1 MPTQGLIRASTP
13 RRKVT
18 GYPQQGL
25 TWNVDGWPESGP
37 APWTSGWVQACAGGQ
52 GRGLEFNLGSQL
64 PKPPCGIVIVDL
76 QPSLQSLAPTQDL
89 PLFPLH
95 IGSRDLISVMQMP
108 ARGSDPGMAEPWEG
122 RWRLAPSPLSKA
134 SSPGTACIPGQHPP
148 PPRHGLGPPAASA
161 EVCLSPCA
169 HPSPGDSAVA
179 LFPPSGK
186 VTRWRGGP
194 EKWPW
199 GLPVPRASPAYW
211 EDISGWLDER
221 GLLGTGG
228 DWTEDRT
235 RWEGIQA
242 IY

>member
-1 MPTQGLIRASTP
+1 M
-13 RRKVT
+13 
-18 GYPQQGL
+18 L
-25 TWNVDGWPESGP
+25 T
-37 APWTSGWVQACAGGQ
+37 AG
-52 GRGLEFNLGSQL
+52 
-64 PKPPCGIVIVDL
+64 
-76 QPSLQSLAPTQDL
+76 PSL
-89 PLFPLH
+89 
-95 IGSRDLISVMQMP
+95 
-108 ARGSDPGMAEPWEG
+108 
-122 RWRLAPSPLSKA
+122 
-134 SSPGTACIPGQHPP
+134 GQHPGHQGGCRPVQGARVGGWSSIWAASCQSLPVALSSSTCSPLCRAWHPPRTCPSSHCTLAAGTSSASCRCLPVGVTQGWLSPGRAGGAWLPVPSAKPVALALPASQDNTP
-148 PPRHGLGPPAASA
+148 PPRHWLGPPAASA